1 MQFYSRNTQLLS
13 VKLNTIGLHCTKN
26 LLVDETGERYRLNH
40 AVVVKLFHPYTQFP
54 RNLTYLLGKS
64 LPFWRFVTFLI
75 IALINLTCLL
85 TFLVDNIYGSSI
97 SNTYKLNF

>member
-40 AVVVKLFHPYTQFP
+40 AVVVKLFHPYSFSVMFA
-54 RNLTYLLGKS
+54 NLIGKS
-64 LPFWRFVTFLI
+64 RLFGRIVIFFDYC
-75 IALINLTCLL
+75 AL
-85 TFLVDNIYGSSI
+85 
-97 SNTYKLNF
+97 